1 MSLYTVLNDED
12 DDDCLPLEENKNE
25 CSKLG

>member
-1 MSLYTVLNDED
+1 MSLHTALDDKD